1 MDCQHPRAALAQ
13 AGFPLCLND
22 FCPGTQSPR
31 EKKKKP
37 NKKTTKKQV
46 LDTRYTRYKLMV
58 GGVLQDPS
66 LLRECTFVP
75 VWLDGGTEGYRKGT
89 IQHDTE

>member
-31 EKKKKP
+31 EKKKK
-37 NKKTTKKQV
+37 TKQKNHQKPGAGHQIYQIQARGRWCFAGPIPAKG
-46 LDTRYTRYKLMV
+46 LHI
-58 GGVLQDPS
+58 
-66 LLRECTFVP
+66 CTCVAGWRDRR
-75 VWLDGGTEGYRKGT
+75 VQERHNTA
-89 IQHDTE
+89 